1 MFRKILAYAEKANLY
16 LLEMIQKLAL
26 VVIVLS

>member
-1 MFRKILAYAEKANLY
+1 MFRKILEYARKGNLY